1 MPGLLK
7 VTVEGESFNSVSLM
21 TIVLSVPPEA
31 PFVVVMAAEEEEPYF
46 SPPPEDPPVVDLPE
60 LVALP
65 VLESPL
71 PTEDSPSPPPPQLTS
86 TTASTSVRAPTASV
100 LSSAL
105 FIVLSLIPLG

>member
-21 TIVLSVPPEA
+21 TMVLSVPPEA
-31 PFVVVMAAEEEEPYF
+31 PFVVVVPAEEEEPYF
-46 SPPPEDPPVVDLPE
+46 SPPPEDPLVVDLPE

-71 PTEDSPSPPPPQLTS
+71 PAEASPSP
-86 TTASTSVRAPTASV
+86 RRRR
-100 LSSAL
+100 
-105 FIVLSLIPLG
+105 SLQAQPREQA